1 MKGELTRPILLP
13 SEAHKGSSL
22 LQNAARST
30 GHFARNY
37 KLAFLG
43 AIIVIAFVLT
53 ALLAPWISP
62 RDPNEISLANTLE
75 SPGRDFL
82 LGTDNHGRD
91 QLSRLIHG
99 ARISL
104 TIAISAVVLGTVTG
118 VTLGITAGWFSA
130 LQTPLMRLVD
140 VLLAFPGIIIALT
153 VIAIL
158 GTGLENVVV
167 AIAISMIPDFGR
179 LVNGLTLSVR
189 ENTYIEAGIAIG
201 ASNTRILSRYILPNI
216 LAPIVV
222 QVSLLIPG
230 AIMTAA
236 GLSFLGLGVTPPTA
250 EWGAMLQDSLTWARM
265 APHMMIFPGLAL
277 MLVVFGFNVMGDGLR
292 DLLDPRVRK

>member
-1 MKGELTRPILLP
+1 MKGEMTGRTVLTLGTY
-13 SEAHKGSSL
+13 EESSL
-22 LQNAARST
+22 LENTVKFT

-37 KLAFLG
+37 RLAFFG
-43 AIIVIAFVLT
+43 VIVVIVFALT

-62 RDPNEISLANTLE
+62 RDPNAISLANTLE
-75 SPGRDFL
+75 PPGAEFL

-91 QLSRLIHG
+91 LLSRLIHG

-104 TIAISAVVLGTVTG
+104 IIAISSVVLGTITG
-118 VTLGITAGWFSA
+118 VALGITAGWFSS
-130 LQTPLMRLVD
+130 LQTPFMRLVD

-153 VIAIL
+153 VISIL
-158 GTGLENVVV
+158 GTGLSNVVV
-167 AIAISMIPDFGR
+167 AIAVAMIPDFGR
-179 LVNGLTLSVR
+179 LVNGLTLSVK

-201 ASNTRILSRYILPNI
+201 ASNTRILLRYILPNI

-250 EWGAMLQDSLTWARM
+250 EWGAMLQDSLIWARM

-277 MLVVFGFNVMGDGLR
+277 MLVVFGFNVMGDGMR